1 MPSCNEHLGAVG
13 EFVRLRRREV
23 LLSQDQLAA
32 RSGVAPA
39 AIARLETGLAIALA
53 SFLRVLRAL
62 SEEGDPGNP
71 ATPPVLLS
79 EVPHQDTGTLPAS
92 HEVDPAA
99 L

>member
-13 EFVRLRRREV
+13 EFVRLRRREA
-23 LLSQDQLAA
+23 LLTQDQLAA

-39 AIARLETGLAIALA
+39 TIARLETGLAIAFA

-62 SEEGDPGNP
+62 SEEGDACSAMP
-71 ATPPVLLS
+71 AVLLS
-79 EVPHQDTGTLPAS
+79 EVPHQGTGTQPAS
-92 HEVDPAA
+92 YEIDPAA